1 MHRKAYGSEVQIEIL
16 HVSGCPNVATARA
29 RVLEALRQA
38 GLTASVREI
47 AVTTPEQARQVGM
60 QGSPT
65 ILVDGRDP
73 FCGAGPSLGCRL
85 FRDGRNL
92 DGAPA
97 VAALREAFTG

>member
-1 MHRKAYGSEVQIEIL
+1 MAD
-16 HVSGCPNVATARA
+16 P
-29 RVLEALRQA
+29 
-38 GLTASVREI
+38 GLTASVREV

-85 FRDGRNL
+85 FRDGGNL

-97 VAALREAFTG
+97 VAALLEAFTR